1 MTLPLIYMDIVFF
14 AVLVATFLA
23 TGVFIGRKMA
33 RSKTTEF
40 RKLLNIMARA
50 DHILDNYIISIQ
62 GNAKV
67 LGEDLPVD
75 GQRWKT
81 SRDAINQAADQMK
94 RHVERLR
101 LIRRGLD
108 PARTRVA
115 PVNLARLIDQILVT
129 LAQAAT
135 DRNII
140 LGRVEVDGP
149 NRPVTADPLMLEE
162 IFTTLL
168 DNAVKHSPPGT
179 EVVAEL
185 TRRNGMALVRI
196 SDNGKGIKEELLRK
210 IVNEGEK
217 DNGAGAAAGS
227 GMGLYIAK
235 TLTEIHGGNFSVEAE
250 WGKGAT
256 FSVELPFE
264 NYQAHDLG
272 GGHVQRAMRYVR
284 LLLKRVPSLPAI
296 R

>member
-1 MTLPLIYMDIVFF
+1 MMLPLIYMDIVIF

-23 TGVFIGRKMA
+23 AGVFIGWRIV
-33 RSKTTEF
+33 RSKTAEF
-40 RKLLNIMARA
+40 RKLLKIMARA
-50 DHILDNYIISIQ
+50 DHILDNYIVSIQ

-67 LGEDLPVD
+67 LGENLPVD
-75 GQRWKT
+75 GQRWIT
-81 SRDAINQAADQMK
+81 SRDAIKQAADQMQ
-94 RHVERLR
+94 RHVDRLR

-108 PARTRVA
+108 PARTRVE

-140 LGRVEVDGP
+140 LGRVEIDGP
-149 NRPVTADPLMLEE
+149 NRPVTADPLMLDE

-168 DNAVKHSPPGT
+168 DNAVKHNPPGT

-185 TRRNGMALVRI
+185 TRRNGMALVCI

-235 TLTEIHGGNFSVEAE
+235 TLTEIHGGNFLVAAE

-272 GGHVQRAMRYVR
+272 GGYVQRAMRYMR
-284 LLLKRVPSLPAI
+284 LLLKRVPSLPVN

>member
-1 MTLPLIYMDIVFF
+1 MTLPLVYMDIVFF
-14 AVLVATFLA
+14 AVLMATILA
-23 TGVFIGRKMA
+23 TGVFIGWKIA

-40 RKLLNIMARA
+40 RELLNIMARA
-50 DHILDNYIISIQ
+50 DHFLDSYILSIQ
-62 GNAKV
+62 GTAKKV
-67 LGEDLPVD
+67 LGKEFPMDSVEVIIQL
-75 GQRWKT
+75 
-81 SRDAINQAADQMK
+81 ADQME

-101 LIRRGLD
+101 QIRRGLD
-108 PARTRVA
+108 PARTRVE

-140 LGRVEVDGP
+140 LGRVEIDGP
-149 NRPVTADPLMLEE
+149 NRPVIADPLMLDE

-168 DNAVKHSPPGT
+168 DNAVKHNPPGT

-185 TRRNGMALVRI
+185 TRRNGMALVCI

-235 TLTEIHGGNFSVEAE
+235 TLTRRCSR
-250 WGKGAT
+250 WWWT
-256 FSVELPFE
+256 
-264 NYQAHDLG
+264 
-272 GGHVQRAMRYVR
+272 R
-284 LLLKRVPSLPAI
+284 
-296 R
+296 